1 MTKRKY
7 VNTSF
12 MICDMRTSFSLCSRA
27 DFRNSSSGGLFGKK
41 NKRRS
46 PVTPRISL
54 ATCRDASSNK
64 NCRV

>member
-54 ATCRDASSNK
+54 ATC
-64 NCRV
+64 

>member
-12 MICDMRTSFSLCSRA
+12 MIWDMRTSFSLCSRA
-27 DFRNSSSGGLFGKK
+27 DFRNSSSGGLFGEK

-46 PVTPRISL
+46 PVTQQISL
-54 ATCRDASSNK
+54 ATFRDAS
-64 NCRV
+64 